1 MTFDQNCNN
10 AEIQSNLSSPTRS
23 IRHNEDYLT
32 MNVQNI
38 IGLDLSQNFGHT
50 LYDIVEEFLDG
61 KCIFELSH
69 MIGLTIS
76 GDDLFKQVGNL

>member
-1 MTFDQNCNN
+1 
-10 AEIQSNLSSPTRS
+10 
-23 IRHNEDYLT
+23 

>member
-1 MTFDQNCNN
+1 M
-10 AEIQSNLSSPTRS
+10 EIQSNPSSPTRS
-23 IRHNEDYLT
+23 VKHKEDYLT
-32 MNVQNI
+32 TNVQNR
-38 IGLDLSQNFGHT
+38 IGLGLSQNFGHT
-50 LYDIVEEFLDG
+50 LYDIVEEFLDS